1 LFTKNSEDY
10 NMVRRVAVEARGA
23 RLAGA
28 KMNNA
33 PSNELGAVLLF
44 AQVAPKYRETG
55 DFPAP
60 SRIAST

>member
-1 LFTKNSEDY
+1 
-10 NMVRRVAVEARGA
+10 MVRRVAVETRGA